1 MRITARLQEMS
12 ANAIADMIPQ
22 ATFDAIK
29 AVDPHPKFMAFTIGH
44 EGQARGNVVGMGNIV
59 KRWFKS
65 AVEKLHEKVRSG
77 LQLFHGHAA
86 TNDQTGRRQIGE
98 IVGKRLLQIDD
109 RLSSV
114 VACYIYPDAGG
125 LSLDVASIEADVEL
139 DVSADGVRV
148 INVGELT
155 AIALGSSA
163 IETPG
168 FDHASLLGQLTMFA
182 GEHGGGEDSAIGPDT
197 DMTDRLNAASARS
210 LLGDRTTLTL
220 RDGLVLER
228 MGGGGIVVN
237 GKTFTEMTYAESTE
251 ARKLIDDLQEKK
263 RAAERAPYS
272 DPAKNPFLKGM
283 FD

>member
-1 MRITARLQEMS
+1 MRITAKLQEMS

-22 ATFDAIK
+22 QRYDEIK

-98 IVGKRLLQIDD
+98 VVGKRLMQVDD
-109 RLSSV
+109 RLSAV
-114 VACYIYPDAGG
+114 VACYIFPTAAN

-139 DVSADGVRV
+139 DVSQDGVRV
-148 INVGELT
+148 VNVGELT
-155 AIALGSSA
+155 GVALGNSA

-168 FDHASLLGQLTMFA
+168 FEHASLLGQLTMFA
-182 GEHGGGEDSAIGPDT
+182 GEHGVGDEDQAIGPDT
-197 DMTDRLNAASARS
+197 EFTDRLHAASALS

-228 MGGGGIVVN
+228 MGGGGVVVN
-237 GKTFTEMTYAESTE
+237 GKTFGEMTYAESTE
-251 ARKLIDDLQEKK
+251 ARRLIDELQETQ
-263 RAAERAPYS
+263 RAAERARF
-272 DPAKNPFLKGM
+272 AETNPFTKGM
-283 FD
+283 FN